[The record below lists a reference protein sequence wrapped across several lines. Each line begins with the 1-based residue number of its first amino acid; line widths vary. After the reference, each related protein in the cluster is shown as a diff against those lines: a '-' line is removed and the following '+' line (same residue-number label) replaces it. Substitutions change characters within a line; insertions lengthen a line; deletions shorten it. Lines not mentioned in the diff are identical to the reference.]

1 MANFETLKYIF
12 EYLKE
17 VEAKQEQNKMTAI
30 NISLVFGPCLMQSKD
45 QISAL
50 ADTTY
55 QCGLAKIFLD
65 HFNFIFKNIP
75 DENESSQN
83 TLQDE
88 LNDMHS
94 ILNKELME
102 MHSILNQELKGR
114 QESETKNNEEQL
126 SYLRPRSRVIRGVNN
141 ILPTAK
147 ETNENII
154 VVNSIDDL
162 TLLED
167 ENGIIDLSK
176 LK

>member
-1 MANFETLKYIF
+1 
-12 EYLKE
+12 
-17 VEAKQEQNKMTAI
+17 MTAV
-30 NISLVFGPCLMQSKD
+30 NISLVFGPCLIQSKD

-65 HFNFIFKNIP
+65 HFNYIFKNIE
-75 DENESSQN
+75 DENKISQN
-83 TLQDE
+83 TLQEE

-102 MHSILNQELKGR
+102 MQSILNQELKGK
-114 QESETKNNEEQL
+114 QDSGTTKNEEQI

-141 ILPTAK
+141 ILPTAR

-162 TLLED
+162 TNLD
-167 ENGIIDLSK
+167 DDNGIIDLSK